1 MVIEAHERIEND
13 AETTEWATKA
23 DFQNLALEVIRIQV
37 GQKWIARILGV
48 ICSALVAIFCAL
60 VALALQI

>member
-13 AETTEWATKA
+13 AETTEWTTKA

-37 GQKWIARILGV
+37 GHKWIAWILGV
-48 ICSALVAIFCAL
+48 ICAALVAIFCGL